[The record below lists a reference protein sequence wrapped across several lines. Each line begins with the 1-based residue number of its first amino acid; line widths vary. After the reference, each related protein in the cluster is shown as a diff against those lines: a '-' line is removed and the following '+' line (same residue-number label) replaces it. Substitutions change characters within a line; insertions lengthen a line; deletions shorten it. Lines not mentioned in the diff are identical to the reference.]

1 MATFLLKKCANSCP
15 KNRGFGRFDSG
26 RNQPSGNRSGRLHR
40 HIHLAEESFDLL
52 CSVRRVE
59 LFKRISLKRK
69 TLNSHANIEL
79 RPMPLRTLPPQL
91 DAGTYQ
97 LRLKVQRTITV
108 RIGALGNRSFPRGI
122 YVYTGRAKRALQ
134 ARIKR
139 HRIPQKKPFWHID
152 YLLNHPMVNLTEI
165 RIISNDPANECAQN
179 RRLEKLP
186 DSRPIPRF
194 GSSDCT
200 STCQGHLVRVG
211 SVSTYL
217 ATVRNSKTLAD

>member
-1 MATFLLKKCANSCP
+1 
-15 KNRGFGRFDSG
+15 
-26 RNQPSGNRSGRLHR
+26 
-40 HIHLAEESFDLL
+40 
-52 CSVRRVE
+52 
-59 LFKRISLKRK
+59 
-69 TLNSHANIEL
+69 
-79 RPMPLRTLPPQL
+79 MPLTNLNPPL

-97 LRLKVQRTITV
+97 LRLKVQRTIMV
-108 RIGALGNRSFPRGI
+108 RIGALGNRSFPPGV

-139 HRIPQKKPFWHID
+139 HRMPQKKPFWHID

-165 RIISNDPANECAQN
+165 RVISNDPTNECVQN

-186 DSRPIPRF
+186 DSQPVPRF

-200 STCQGHLVRVG
+200 STCKGHLVRVD

-217 ATVRNSKTLAD
+217 ATVPNSKTMAD

>member
-1 MATFLLKKCANSCP
+1 MATFLLKKCANSCA
-15 KNRGFGRFDSG
+15 KNCGVDRFNSG
-26 RNQPSGNRSGRLHR
+26 RNQSPRNRVGRVHR

-52 CSVRRVE
+52 CSVCRVE
-59 LFKRISLKRK
+59 LLKRIGIKRK
-69 TLNSHANIEL
+69 TLNNPTDIEL
-79 RPMPLRTLPPQL
+79 RPMPLATLTPQR

-97 LRLKVQRTITV
+97 LRVKVQRTITV
-108 RIGALGNRSFPRGI
+108 RIGALGNLSFPRGI

-139 HRIPQKKPFWHID
+139 HRVLQKKPFWHID
-152 YLLNHPMVNLTEI
+152 YLLNHQNVRLTEI
-165 RIISNDPANECAQN
+165 RVVSNDPAKECLQN

-186 DSRPIPRF
+186 DSQPVPRF